1 MRPVRS
7 LFFAAAFGL
16 AAAAGAEER
25 SNPMQPSE
33 TWDAIAPGVI
43 GEAEPI
49 DGEALVTIEA
59 PFRAHDAA
67 IVPIRITQQEGT
79 PRITRLTLVVDENPA
94 PVAAEFDFGEAM
106 HPLALETRLRVNAY
120 SNVRVIAETE
130 DGALHMA
137 GRFVRASGGCAAPA
151 MKDAEEAMASLGETR
166 VRWFD
171 GEPAASG
178 SQREAQVMVRHPNYS
193 GLQRDQITQI
203 FIPAHFV
210 DKVEVRQGDGLLF
223 SMTGG
228 ISLSEDPSFRFRY
241 TENGTGGLSVTATD
255 TEDETFGGDF
265 TVGM

>member
-1 MRPVRS
+1 MSPVRS
-7 LFFAAAFGL
+7 LVFAAAFGI

-25 SNPMQPSE
+25 PNPMQPSE
-33 TWDAIAPGVI
+33 TWEAIAPGVI
-43 GEAEPI
+43 GESEPI
-49 DGEALVTIEA
+49 DGEALLEIEA

-67 IVPIRITQQEGT
+67 IVPIRITQEEGT
-79 PRITRLTLVVDENPA
+79 PRITRLTLIVDENPA
-94 PVAAEFDFGEAM
+94 PVAAEFTLGEAM
-106 HPLALETRLRVNAY
+106 HPLALETRVRVNAY

-171 GEPAASG
+171 AESPASG
-178 SQREAQVMVRHPNYS
+178 AEREAQVMFRHPNYS
-193 GLQRDQITQI
+193 GLQRDQITQL
-203 FIPAHFV
+203 FTPAHFV
-210 DKVEVRQGDGLLF
+210 DEVEVRQGDALLF

-241 TENGTGGLSVTATD
+241 ADDGTGGLSVTASD
-255 TEDETFGGDF
+255 TEGETFGGDF
-265 TVGM
+265 TAGM